1 MKLKLEP
8 KRILIFRP
16 GSLGDTVVALPCFHL
31 LARLFPNADRRV
43 LTNVPGKSVQ
53 VAVES
58 VLNGSGLTHGYFA
71 VDYRQS
77 QKNVYVQWSLWKQIR
92 QWKPDL
98 LIHLTDLR
106 NLRRLAAEFAFFKFC
121 GVRRIV
127 GMPLQRELRGHG
139 CNSEQ
144 SRFEHEAARLA
155 RCLSALGD
163 ARVDDPASWDLRLRD
178 EERRRADAALA
189 PLQAGSALIVCSVGT
204 AVEVKDW
211 GIANWLSFIGRLA
224 EQAPGYGLALVGAPN
239 EFERSEL
246 VRSKWPG
253 HSVNLCGM
261 LTVRETAAAIESASA
276 YIGHDSGPM
285 HLAAAV
291 GVPCVAIFSA
301 RQLPGVWFPFG
312 SGHQVI
318 YHNVPCRNCGL
329 DKCEHYQKRCITSI
343 TVEEVLQAADK
354 LLGPRRKWSDVR
366 SIRDSMARQT

>member
-1 MKLKLEP
+1 VKPALEP

-43 LTNVPGKSVQ
+43 LTNLPRISVQ

-58 VLNGSGLTHGYFA
+58 VLNGSGLIHGYFG

-77 QKNVYVQWSLWKQIR
+77 QRNVFVQWSLWKQIR

-106 NLRRLAAEFAFFKFC
+106 NLRQLAAEYAFFKFC

-127 GMPLQRELRGHG
+127 GMPLKNELRGHE
-139 CNSEQ
+139 CISEQ
-144 SRFEHEAARLA
+144 SGFEHEAMRLA
-155 RCLSALGD
+155 RCLSTLGD
-163 ARVDDPASWDLRLRD
+163 ARVGDPASWDLRLCD
-178 EERRRADAALA
+178 EERRRARAALA
-189 PLQAGSALIVCSVGT
+189 PLGAGSALIVCSAGT
-204 AVEVKDW
+204 AVELKDW
-211 GIANWLSFIGRLA
+211 GVANWLSFIGRLA

-246 VRSKWPG
+246 MRSQWPG
-253 HSVNLCGM
+253 HSVNLCGV
-261 LTVRETAAAIESASA
+261 LNVRESAAAIELASV

-312 SGHQVI
+312 LGHQVI
-318 YHNVPCRNCGL
+318 YHNVPCRNCNL
-329 DKCEHYQKRCITSI
+329 DKCERYQKRCITSI
-343 TVEEVLQAADK
+343 TVEEVLQAAGK
-354 LLGPRRKWSDVR
+354 LLDSRRKSSEVPPVQA
-366 SIRDSMARQT
+366 SMAQRT